1 MQNIQ
6 FNLNNFLLAITETLD
21 FVEMDLLGITTHH
34 SKRVAYI
41 ASKIA
46 QSLNLSQ
53 EEIFDLI
60 AYAVLH
66 DNGLSKNS
74 NLVITD
80 RYEELIFE
88 DKSIMKFQ
96 KVFKEH
102 CIIGEENVK
111 GFPFLT
117 NQKNII
123 KYHHEFY
130 DGSGIFGIKGDDI
143 PILAQLIAFSDVID
157 GLFKL
162 DKTHYQTKDKLREF
176 VKKYTGTLFNKK
188 IVDIFIDLSYHT
200 SFWLDMQDDKVMVDY
215 LLSVSPSVKF
225 QYSYNK
231 LLSLTKIFT
240 KIIDTKST
248 FTANHSN
255 GLVDKCSIMSDYYNF
270 SKQEKFEMMIAASL
284 HDLGKLAIS
293 NNILDKNGKLTDE
306 EMDLMKSH
314 VYYTKKALSN
324 IEGFEYISK
333 IAANH
338 HEKLNGSGYPYGLK
352 EEDLTFKE
360 KLMGCL
366 DIYQALTE
374 DRPYRDG
381 LGHTKT
387 IEIMKDMV
395 KNGEIDKNITDNLD
409 NILNPNRNKT
419 SA

>member
-1 MQNIQ
+1 MHSIQ
-6 FNLNNFLLAITETLD
+6 FSLNNFLLAITETLD

-41 ASKIA
+41 SSRIA
-46 QSLNLSQ
+46 ESLNLSQ

-74 NLVITD
+74 DLVITD

-88 DKSIMKFQ
+88 DKSIMKF
-96 KVFKEH
+96 KKSFKEH
-102 CIIGEENVK
+102 CIIGEENIK
-111 GFPFLT
+111 DFPFLT

-130 DGSGIFGIKGDDI
+130 DGTGLFGIKGDDI
-143 PILAQLIAFSDVID
+143 PILAQLIAFSDIMD
-157 GLFKL
+157 GLFKI
-162 DKTHYQTKDKLREF
+162 DQSNYEKKDKLRKF
-176 VKKYTGTLFNKK
+176 VIKHTGILFNKK
-188 IVDIFIDLSYHT
+188 IADIFIELSYHT
-200 SFWLDMQDDKVMVDY
+200 SFWLDMQDDKVMVNY
-215 LLSVSPSVKF
+215 LLSISPSVTF
-225 QYSYNK
+225 QYSYDK
-231 LLSLTKIFT
+231 LLSLTKVFT
-240 KIIDTKST
+240 KIIDTKSS

-270 SKQEKFEMMIAASL
+270 SQQEKFEMMIAASL

-324 IEGFEYISK
+324 IEGFEHISK

-338 HEKLNGSGYPYGLK
+338 HEKLNGSGYPYGLFEK
-352 EEDLTFKE
+352 DLTFKE

-374 DRPYRDG
+374 NRPYREG
-381 LGHTKT
+381 LGHIKT
-387 IEIMKDMV
+387 IEIMNDMI
-395 KNGEIDKNITDNLD
+395 KKGEIDKNITNDLD
-409 NILNPNRNKT
+409 NILK
-419 SA
+419 